1 MRHRQTDV
9 GESCP
14 VSVVPVA
21 MHDSNSQREIV
32 VDTETT
38 GLSPAAGHRVIEI
51 GCLELINHVPT
62 GSVFH
67 QYLCPERDVPPD
79 AVRIHGLT
87 DEFLVSMPLFSA
99 VAESFIEFV
108 AGAKLIIHNAEF
120 DLGFLNAELRRIKRD
135 DLQNDVVDTL
145 ALARKKYPG
154 GQASLDALC
163 RRFNFD
169 NSARTKHGAL
179 LDAELLAEVY
189 LELIG
194 GRQPGLTL
202 EARASVE
209 TVSEAPKSERPARDH
224 APTAEELA
232 AHKAFLDSMEK
243 PIWRR

>member
-1 MRHRQTDV
+1 MSEP
-9 GESCP
+9 G
-14 VSVVPVA
+14 A
-21 MHDSNSQREIV
+21 LREIV

-51 GCLELINHVPT
+51 GCLELVNHVPT
-62 GSVFH
+62 GPVFH
-67 QYLCPERDVPPD
+67 QYLCPERNVPEE

-87 DEFLVSMPLFSA
+87 NEFLALMPLFSA
-99 VAESFIEFV
+99 VAESFLDFV
-108 AGAKLIIHNAEF
+108 AGARLIIHNAEF
-120 DLGFLNAELRRIKRD
+120 DLGFLNAELRRIERD

-154 GQASLDALC
+154 GQASLNALC
-163 RRFNFD
+163 RRFNID

-189 LELIG
+189 LELVG

-202 EARASVE
+202 EARASAEIVHD
-209 TVSEAPKSERPARDH
+209 TPKSERSVRRH
-224 APTAEELA
+224 APTPDELA
-232 AHKAFLDSMEK
+232 AHEAFLDSMDK

>member
-1 MRHRQTDV
+1 MSEP
-9 GESCP
+9 G
-14 VSVVPVA
+14 A
-21 MHDSNSQREIV
+21 LREIV

-51 GCLELINHVPT
+51 GCLELVNHVPT
-62 GSVFH
+62 GPVFH
-67 QYLCPERDVPPD
+67 QYLCPKRDVPEE

-87 DEFLVSMPLFSA
+87 NEFLASMPLFSA
-99 VAESFIEFV
+99 VAESFLDFV
-108 AGAKLIIHNAEF
+108 AGARLIIHNAEF
-120 DLGFLNAELRRIKRD
+120 DLGFLNAELRRIERD

-163 RRFNFD
+163 RRFNID

-189 LELIG
+189 LELVG

-202 EARASVE
+202 EARASAEV
-209 TVSEAPKSERPARDH
+209 VHDAPKSERPARRH
-224 APTAEELA
+224 APTPDELA
-232 AHKAFLDSMEK
+232 AHEAFLDSMDK

>member
-1 MRHRQTDV
+1 MP
-9 GESCP
+9 EPS
-14 VSVVPVA
+14 A
-21 MHDSNSQREIV
+21 LREIV

-51 GCLELINHVPT
+51 GCLELVNHVPT

-67 QYLCPERDVPPD
+67 QYLCPERDVPAE

-87 DEFLVSMPLFSA
+87 DEFLASMPLFSA
-99 VAESFIEFV
+99 VAESFLEFV
-108 AGAKLIIHNAEF
+108 AGDRLIIHNAEF
-120 DLGFLNAELRRIKRD
+120 DLGFLNAELRRIERD
-135 DLQNDVVDTL
+135 DLANDAVDTL

-163 RRFNFD
+163 RRFNID

-202 EARASVE
+202 ETRASAKSVNDE
-209 TVSEAPKSERPARDH
+209 PTVVRPARRH
-224 APTAEELA
+224 VPTPDELT
-232 AHKAFLDSMEK
+232 AHEAFLDSMEK